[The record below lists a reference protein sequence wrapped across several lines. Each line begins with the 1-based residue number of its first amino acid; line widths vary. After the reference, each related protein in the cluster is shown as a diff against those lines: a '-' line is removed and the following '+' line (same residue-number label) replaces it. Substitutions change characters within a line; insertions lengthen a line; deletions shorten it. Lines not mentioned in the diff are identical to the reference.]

1 MKQEKII
8 EKQVERSCLHCKY
21 FRAGRRKSLED
32 VLKNMKK
39 KIKKMEQ
46 LETKLK
52 NMDMLQ
58 KKQKEDIVRKN
69 KELEALNHILMTTTK
84 IILKK
89 LKKSKDLKILRKS
102 SREIKKKV
110 TFNV

>member
-39 KIKKMEQ
+39 IKKMEQ

-52 NMDMLQ
+52 
-58 KKQKEDIVRKN
+58 KHGYVAKEAKRGHC
-69 KELEALNHILMTTTK
+69 KEE
-84 IILKK
+84 
-89 LKKSKDLKILRKS
+89 
-102 SREIKKKV
+102 
-110 TFNV
+110 

>member
-1 MKQEKII
+1 
-8 EKQVERSCLHCKY
+8 
-21 FRAGRRKSLED
+21 
-32 VLKNMKK
+32 
-39 KIKKMEQ
+39 MEQ

-69 KELEALNHILMTTTK
+69 KEIEALNHILLTTTK
-84 IILKK
+84 IILEK
-89 LKKSKDLKILRKS
+89 LKNPKDLKIPRKS
-102 SREIKKKV
+102 SRKIKKKV

>member
-39 KIKKMEQ
+39 IKKMEQ

-58 KKQKEDIVRKN
+58 KKQKEDIVRMN
-69 KELEALNHILMTTTK
+69 KELEALNHILMTTTR
-84 IILKK
+84 IIFKK
-89 LKKSKDLKILRKS
+89 TKNNPKDLKIPRKS
-102 SREIKKKV
+102 SRKIKKKV